1 MVTMARG
8 GKTPN
13 IYVITLHDDADY
25 TAHIRDLER
34 VISIEN
40 TRVANGDSETPFVSY
55 VDFEIFMEAGLPRYT
70 GTFSKPVLRWIRA
83 RQEVKR
89 VEYEVNAGFA

>member
-1 MVTMARG
+1 MVTMPRG
-8 GKTPN
+8 EKVQN
-13 IYVITLHDDADY
+13 IYIITLHDDVDY
-25 TAHIRDLER
+25 NAHIKDLER

-40 TRVANGDSETPFVSY
+40 ARVASGDSETTLVSY
-55 VDFEIFMEAGLPRYT
+55 VDFEIFVEAGLPRYT

-89 VEYEVNAGFA
+89 VEHDVNGFA